1 MHTAMKIPYK
11 LKTINC
17 AILTSLLLTGCEVLN
32 PHSPKL
38 LLHTQS
44 TLPAVEPIAQLQNK
58 PTLTEANKPKNELY
72 PSADFGSNLP
82 TPAEQNTQNAT
93 PRGKGEF
100 SLNFDDA
107 DLGEVA
113 KVILSDI
120 LGQNYVLSP
129 KVVGK
134 VTLQTTHALS
144 KEELLPTLEM
154 VLSMN
159 NAALVRDGAIYHIE
173 PLNEALYS
181 ANFSSSRQG
190 KFGYQVRVIP
200 IRNVA
205 VDNVA
210 DLIKPLLHEKTLL
223 NIDKQRNLIV
233 VSGAAD
239 ELARIVDMVNT
250 FDIDIL
256 KGRSFGLFPLAHVDA
271 ETLIKELE
279 EVFYK
284 KAKGEEGEFFR
295 FIPIERLN
303 AILAISHQSRYLKDI
318 EQWIIRLD
326 RANSANGGGVNVY
339 KVQHVD
345 AVELANT
352 LNDIFGNG
360 SSSSTSSSRR
370 DKSPKLAN
378 DKKPGELSN
387 KSTDSKSSFDT
398 KKNTPQH
405 SSVSS
410 GNSDAKVANVG
421 DVRIVADEANNSLI
435 IVATAQEYEIIRPI
449 VNQLDVMPL
458 QVLVDATIVEVT
470 LTDSLKYGLQ
480 WYFNHNNGGE
490 NAINSNGLGT
500 LSTSTLA
507 SAAASAAKGG
517 FGYSFLS
524 KSDDIGAIL
533 NAQASNN
540 NVNVISSPSLM
551 VLNNQ
556 EASIQVG
563 EEISLTTGALGV
575 NGLTGNAGS
584 TINGS
589 NTTALTQNQQR
600 KTGVKLKI
608 KPRVNANGLVTM
620 DVTQSVEDVADS
632 IKNGEVNPRI
642 STREIDSTIV
652 VQSGESI
659 VLGGLIKDKNTK
671 GEGGIPLLHEI
682 PLIGPLFGNKNNED
696 NKIELVVLITPRVIK
711 SRQDAGLITDEFKRK
726 LSGIYENNLDDL
738 PQ

>member
-1 MHTAMKIPYK
+1 MKIPYK
-11 LKTINC
+11 FKTINC
-17 AILTSLLLTGCEVLN
+17 AILTSLLLSGCEVLN

-38 LLHTQS
+38 LLNTQS
-44 TLPAVEPIAQLQNK
+44 TLPSVEPIAQLQNK
-58 PTLTEANKPKNELY
+58 PIITEANKPKNELY

-82 TPAEQNTQNAT
+82 VSAEQNTQNAT

-200 IRNVA
+200 VRNVA

-223 NIDKQRNLIV
+223 SIDKQRNLLV

-318 EQWIIRLD
+318 EQWIMRLD

-360 SSSSTSSSRR
+360 SSSSLSSSRR

-378 DKKPGELSN
+378 DKKAGELTN
-387 KSTDSKSSFDT
+387 KSSDSKSSFDT
-398 KKNTPQH
+398 KKNTPPR
-405 SSVSS
+405 SVSS

-470 LTDSLKYGLQ
+470 LTDNLKYGIQ
-480 WYFNHNNGGE
+480 WYFNHSNGGQNIIE
-490 NAINSNGLGT
+490 SNDLGA
-500 LSTSTLA
+500 LA
-507 SAAASAAKGG
+507 AGAATGG

-524 KSDDIGAIL
+524 KSGDIKAVL
-533 NAQASNN
+533 NAEASNN

-563 EEISLTTGALGV
+563 KEISLMTGSLGSL
-575 NGLTGNAGS
+575 N
-584 TINGS
+584 
-589 NTTALTQNQQR
+589 
-600 KTGVKLKI
+600 
-608 KPRVNANGLVTM
+608 
-620 DVTQSVEDVADS
+620 
-632 IKNGEVNPRI
+632 
-642 STREIDSTIV
+642 
-652 VQSGESI
+652 
-659 VLGGLIKDKNTK
+659 
-671 GEGGIPLLHEI
+671 
-682 PLIGPLFGNKNNED
+682 
-696 NKIELVVLITPRVIK
+696 
-711 SRQDAGLITDEFKRK
+711 
-726 LSGIYENNLDDL
+726 
-738 PQ
+738 

>member
-1 MHTAMKIPYK
+1 MKIPYK

-17 AILTSLLLTGCEVLN
+17 AILTSLLLSGCEVLN
-32 PHSPKL
+32 PYSPKL
-38 LLHTQS
+38 LLNTQS
-44 TLPAVEPIAQLQNK
+44 TLPSVEPIAQLQNK
-58 PTLTEANKPKNELY
+58 PIITEANKPKNELY

-82 TPAEQNTQNAT
+82 VSAEQNTQKAV

-205 VDNVA
+205 VDNIA

-223 NIDKQRNLIV
+223 SIDKQRNLLV

-318 EQWIIRLD
+318 EQWIMRLD

-360 SSSSTSSSRR
+360 SGISQSSSRR

-378 DKKPGELSN
+378 DKKAGELTN
-387 KSTDSKSSFDT
+387 KSSDIKSSFET
-398 KKNTPQH
+398 KKNTPQR
-405 SSVSS
+405 SVSS
-410 GNSDAKVANVG
+410 GNSDTKVANVG

-470 LTDSLKYGLQ
+470 LTDNLKYGIQ
-480 WYFNHNNGGE
+480 WYFNHSNGGQNIIE
-490 NAINSNGLGT
+490 SNDLGA
-500 LSTSTLA
+500 LA
-507 SAAASAAKGG
+507 AGAATGG

-524 KSDDIGAIL
+524 KSGDIKAVL
-533 NAQASNN
+533 NAEASNN

-563 EEISLTTGALGV
+563 KEISLMTG
-575 NGLTGNAGS
+575 
-584 TINGS
+584 
-589 NTTALTQNQQR
+589 
-600 KTGVKLKI
+600 
-608 KPRVNANGLVTM
+608 
-620 DVTQSVEDVADS
+620 
-632 IKNGEVNPRI
+632 
-642 STREIDSTIV
+642 
-652 VQSGESI
+652 
-659 VLGGLIKDKNTK
+659 
-671 GEGGIPLLHEI
+671 
-682 PLIGPLFGNKNNED
+682 
-696 NKIELVVLITPRVIK
+696 
-711 SRQDAGLITDEFKRK
+711 
-726 LSGIYENNLDDL
+726 
-738 PQ
+738 

>member
-1 MHTAMKIPYK
+1 MNSTPKLTVLATAIFTCLM
-11 LKTINC
+11 LSSC
-17 AILTSLLLTGCEVLN
+17 ELLTTQRPKLPLN
-32 PHSPKL
+32 P
-38 LLHTQS
+38 S
-44 TLPAVEPIAQLQNK
+44 TAIEPIPPAQNK
-58 PTLTEANKPKNELY
+58 AASNDAPKPKSELY
-72 PSADFGSNLP
+72 PSSDYATALP
-82 TPAEQNTQNAT
+82 AATEQAAQNAT
-93 PRGKGEF
+93 GKKGKGEF

-113 KVILSDI
+113 KVVLSDI
-120 LGQNYVLSP
+120 LGQNYVISP

-159 NAALVRDGAIYHIE
+159 NAALVKDGDIYHIE

-181 ANFSSSRQG
+181 ANFSSGHNG

-200 IRNVA
+200 VKNVA
-205 VDNVA
+205 VDNIA

-223 NIDKQRNLIV
+223 SVDNRRNLLV

-250 FDIDIL
+250 FDIDVL
-256 KGRSFGLFPLAHVDA
+256 KGRSFALFPLAHVDA
-271 ETLIKELE
+271 ETLIKELD

-284 KAKGEEGEFFR
+284 KAKGDEGEFFR
-295 FIPIERLN
+295 FMPIERMN
-303 AILAISHQSRYLKDI
+303 AVLAITHQARYLKDI
-318 EQWIIRLD
+318 EQWVMRLD
-326 RANSANGGGVNVY
+326 RANSTTGGGVNVY

-352 LNDIFGNG
+352 MNDIFGNG
-360 SSSSTSSSRR
+360 SGSSKRE
-370 DKSPKLAN
+370 KSPKLASG
-378 DKKPGELSN
+378 KKAGELTN
-387 KSTDSKSSFDT
+387 KTDT
-398 KKNTPQH
+398 KKTTTQR
-405 SSVSS
+405 S
-410 GNSDAKVANVG
+410 GTGGTGDAKVSNVG
-421 DVRIVADEANNSLI
+421 DVRIIADEANNTLI
-435 IVATAQEYEIIRPI
+435 IVATAQEYEVIRPI
-449 VNQLDVMPL
+449 INQLDVMPL

-480 WYFNHNNGGE
+480 WYFNHGNGGT
-490 NAINSNGLGT
+490 NSANSNGLGV
-500 LSTSTLA
+500 LSTETVASTA
-507 SAAASAAKGG
+507 VTAAKGG

-524 KSDDIGAIL
+524 KSNDIGAIL

-563 EEISLTTGALGV
+563 EEISLSTGTFGV
-575 NGLTGNAGS
+575 AGITGGINTGS
-584 TINGS
+584 T
-589 NTTALTQNQQR
+589 TPLTQNQQR

-620 DVTQSVEDVADS
+620 EVTQSVEDVADS

-682 PLIGPLFGNKNNED
+682 PVLGPLFGNKNKEG
-696 NKIELVVLITPRVIK
+696 NKIELVVLITPRVVK

-726 LSGIYENNLDDL
+726 LSGIYEDETVVN
-738 PQ
+738 PR

>member
-17 AILTSLLLTGCEVLN
+17 AILTSLLLSGCEVLN

-38 LLHTQS
+38 LLNTQS
-44 TLPAVEPIAQLQNK
+44 TLPSVEPIAQLQNK
-58 PTLTEANKPKNELY
+58 PIITEANKPKNELY

-82 TPAEQNTQNAT
+82 VSAEQNTQKAV

-205 VDNVA
+205 VDNIA

-223 NIDKQRNLIV
+223 SIDKQRNLIV

-318 EQWIIRLD
+318 EQWIMRLD

-360 SSSSTSSSRR
+360 SSSSSQSSSRR

-378 DKKPGELSN
+378 DKKAGELTN
-387 KSTDSKSSFDT
+387 KSSDIKSSFET
-398 KKNTPQH
+398 KKNTPQR
-405 SSVSS
+405 SVSS
-410 GNSDAKVANVG
+410 GNSDTKVANVG

-470 LTDSLKYGLQ
+470 LTDNLKYGIQ
-480 WYFNHNNGGE
+480 WYFNHSNGGQNIIE
-490 NAINSNGLGT
+490 SNDLGA
-500 LSTSTLA
+500 LA
-507 SAAASAAKGG
+507 AGAATGG

-524 KSDDIGAIL
+524 KSGDIKAVL
-533 NAQASNN
+533 NAEASNN

-563 EEISLTTGALGV
+563 KEISLMTGSLGSLNNTNTTG
-575 NGLTGNAGS
+575 S
-584 TINGS
+584 TS
-589 NTTALTQNQQR
+589 NNVFSQQQQR

-620 DVTQSVEDVADS
+620 EVTQSVEDPGAIPANGTNPS
-632 IKNGEVNPRI
+632 IL
-642 STREIDSTIV
+642 TREINSSV
-652 VQSGESI
+652 AVQSGETI
-659 VLGGLIKDKNTK
+659 VLGGLIKDNNTDDNN
-671 GEGGIPLLHEI
+671 GLPLLHDI
-682 PLIGPLFGNKNNED
+682 PILGTLFGSKTRTKD
-696 NKIELVVLITPRVIK
+696 KTELVVLITPRVVK

-726 LSGIYENNLDDL
+726 LSGIYENSVDDL

>member
-1 MHTAMKIPYK
+1 MKIPYK
-11 LKTINC
+11 FKTINC
-17 AILTSLLLTGCEVLN
+17 AILTSLLLSGCEVLS

-38 LLHTQS
+38 LLNTQS
-44 TLPAVEPIAQLQNK
+44 TLPSVEPIAQLQNK
-58 PTLTEANKPKNELY
+58 PIITEANKPKNELY

-82 TPAEQNTQNAT
+82 VSAEQNTQNAT

-200 IRNVA
+200 VRNVA

-223 NIDKQRNLIV
+223 SIDKQRNLLV

-318 EQWIIRLD
+318 EQWIMRLD

-360 SSSSTSSSRR
+360 SSSSLSSSRR

-378 DKKPGELSN
+378 DKKAGELTN
-387 KSTDSKSSFDT
+387 KSSDSKSSFDT
-398 KKNTPQH
+398 KKNTPPRG
-405 SSVSS
+405 VSS

-470 LTDSLKYGLQ
+470 LTDNLKYGIQ
-480 WYFNHNNGGE
+480 WYFNHSNGGQNIIE
-490 NAINSNGLGT
+490 SNDLGA
-500 LSTSTLA
+500 LA
-507 SAAASAAKGG
+507 AGAATGG

-524 KSDDIGAIL
+524 KSGDIKAVL
-533 NAQASNN
+533 NAEASNN

-563 EEISLTTGALGV
+563 KEISLMTGSLGSLNNTNTTG
-575 NGLTGNAGS
+575 S
-584 TINGS
+584 TS
-589 NTTALTQNQQR
+589 NNVFSQQQQR

-620 DVTQSVEDVADS
+620 EVTQSVEDPGAIPANGTNPS
-632 IKNGEVNPRI
+632 IL
-642 STREIDSTIV
+642 TREINSSV
-652 VQSGESI
+652 AVQSGETI
-659 VLGGLIKDKNTK
+659 VLGGLIKDNNTDDNN
-671 GEGGIPLLHEI
+671 GLPLLHDI
-682 PLIGPLFGNKNNED
+682 PILGTLFGSKTRTKD
-696 NKIELVVLITPRVIK
+696 KTELVVLITPRVVK

>member
-17 AILTSLLLTGCEVLN
+17 AILTSLLLSGCEVLN

-38 LLHTQS
+38 LLNTQS
-44 TLPAVEPIAQLQNK
+44 TLPSVEPIAQLQNK
-58 PTLTEANKPKNELY
+58 PIITEANKPKNELY

-82 TPAEQNTQNAT
+82 VSAEQNTQNAT

-200 IRNVA
+200 VRNVA

-223 NIDKQRNLIV
+223 SIDKQRNLLV

-318 EQWIIRLD
+318 EQWIMRLD

-360 SSSSTSSSRR
+360 SGSSQSSSRR

-378 DKKPGELSN
+378 DKKAGELTN
-387 KSTDSKSSFDT
+387 KSSDIKSSFET
-398 KKNTPQH
+398 KKNTPQR
-405 SSVSS
+405 SVSS
-410 GNSDAKVANVG
+410 GNSDTKVANVG

-470 LTDSLKYGLQ
+470 LTDNLKYGIQ
-480 WYFNHNNGGE
+480 WYFNHSNGGQNIIE
-490 NAINSNGLGT
+490 SNDLGA
-500 LSTSTLA
+500 LA
-507 SAAASAAKGG
+507 AGAATGG

-524 KSDDIGAIL
+524 KSGDIKAVL
-533 NAQASNN
+533 NAEASNN

-563 EEISLTTGALGV
+563 KEISLMTGSLGSLNNTNTTG
-575 NGLTGNAGS
+575 S
-584 TINGS
+584 TS
-589 NTTALTQNQQR
+589 NNVFSQQQQR

-620 DVTQSVEDVADS
+620 EVTQSVEDPGAIPANGTNPS
-632 IKNGEVNPRI
+632 IL
-642 STREIDSTIV
+642 TREINSSV
-652 VQSGESI
+652 AVQSGETI
-659 VLGGLIKDKNTK
+659 VLGGLIKDNNTDDNN
-671 GEGGIPLLHEI
+671 GLPLLHDI
-682 PLIGPLFGNKNNED
+682 PILGTLFGSKTRTKD
-696 NKIELVVLITPRVIK
+696 KTELVVLITPRVVK

-726 LSGIYENNLDDL
+726 LSGIYENNVDDL

>member
-1 MHTAMKIPYK
+1 
-11 LKTINC
+11 
-17 AILTSLLLTGCEVLN
+17 
-32 PHSPKL
+32 
-38 LLHTQS
+38 
-44 TLPAVEPIAQLQNK
+44 
-58 PTLTEANKPKNELY
+58 
-72 PSADFGSNLP
+72 
-82 TPAEQNTQNAT
+82 
-93 PRGKGEF
+93 
-100 SLNFDDA
+100 
-107 DLGEVA
+107 
-113 KVILSDI
+113 
-120 LGQNYVLSP
+120 
-129 KVVGK
+129 
-134 VTLQTTHALS
+134 
-144 KEELLPTLEM
+144 
-154 VLSMN
+154 
-159 NAALVRDGAIYHIE
+159 VRDGAIYHIE

-200 IRNVA
+200 VRNVA

-223 NIDKQRNLIV
+223 SIDKQRNLLV

-250 FDIDIL
+250 FDIDVL

-318 EQWIIRLD
+318 EQWIMRLD

-360 SSSSTSSSRR
+360 SGSRQSSSRR

-387 KSTDSKSSFDT
+387 KSTESKSSFDT
-398 KKNTPQH
+398 KKNTPER
-405 SSVSS
+405 SVSS

-470 LTDSLKYGLQ
+470 LTDNLKYGIQ
-480 WYFNHNNGGE
+480 WYFNHSNGGQNIVE
-490 NAINSNGLGT
+490 SNDLGA
-500 LSTSTLA
+500 LA
-507 SAAASAAKGG
+507 AGAATGG

-524 KSDDIGAIL
+524 KSGDIKAVL
-533 NAQASNN
+533 NAEASNN

-563 EEISLTTGALGV
+563 KEISLMTGSLGSLNNTNTTG
-575 NGLTGNAGS
+575 S
-584 TINGS
+584 TS
-589 NTTALTQNQQR
+589 NNVFSQQQQR

-620 DVTQSVEDVADS
+620 EVTQSVEDPGAIPANGTNPS
-632 IKNGEVNPRI
+632 IL
-642 STREIDSTIV
+642 TREINSSV
-652 VQSGESI
+652 AVQSGETI
-659 VLGGLIKDKNTK
+659 VLGGLIKDNNTDDNN
-671 GEGGIPLLHEI
+671 GIPLLHDVPI
-682 PLIGPLFGNKNNED
+682 LGTLFGSKTRTKD
-696 NKIELVVLITPRVIK
+696 KTELVVLITPRVVK

>member
-17 AILTSLLLTGCEVLN
+17 AILASLLLSGCEVLN

-38 LLHTQS
+38 LLNTQS
-44 TLPAVEPIAQLQNK
+44 TLPSVEPIAQLQNK
-58 PTLTEANKPKNELY
+58 SVITEASKPKNELY

-82 TPAEQNTQNAT
+82 VSAEQNTQNT
-93 PRGKGEF
+93 VPRGKGEF

-200 IRNVA
+200 VRNVA
-205 VDNVA
+205 VDNVT

-223 NIDKQRNLIV
+223 SIDKQRNLIV

-318 EQWIIRLD
+318 EQWIMRLD

-360 SSSSTSSSRR
+360 SGSSQSSSRR

-378 DKKPGELSN
+378 DKKAGELSN

-398 KKNTPQH
+398 KKSTPQR
-405 SSVSS
+405 SVSS

-470 LTDSLKYGLQ
+470 LTDNLKYGIQ
-480 WYFNHNNGGE
+480 WYFNHSNGGQNIIE
-490 NAINSNGLGT
+490 SNDLGA
-500 LSTSTLA
+500 LA
-507 SAAASAAKGG
+507 AGAATGG

-524 KSDDIGAIL
+524 KSGDIKAVL
-533 NAQASNN
+533 NAEASNN

-563 EEISLTTGALGV
+563 KEISLMTGSLGSLNNTNTTG
-575 NGLTGNAGS
+575 S
-584 TINGS
+584 PS
-589 NTTALTQNQQR
+589 NNVFSQQQQR

-620 DVTQSVEDVADS
+620 EVTQSVEDPGAIPANGTNPS
-632 IKNGEVNPRI
+632 IL
-642 STREIDSTIV
+642 TREINSSV
-652 VQSGESI
+652 AVQSGETI
-659 VLGGLIKDKNTK
+659 VLGGLIKDNNTDDNN
-671 GEGGIPLLHEI
+671 GLPLLHDI
-682 PLIGPLFGNKNNED
+682 PILGTLFGSKTRTKD
-696 NKIELVVLITPRVIK
+696 KTELVVLITPRVVK

-726 LSGIYENNLDDL
+726 LSGIYENSVDDL

>member
-17 AILTSLLLTGCEVLN
+17 AILTSLLLSGCEVLN

-38 LLHTQS
+38 LLNTQS
-44 TLPAVEPIAQLQNK
+44 TLPSVEPIAQLQNK
-58 PTLTEANKPKNELY
+58 PIITEANKPKNELY

-82 TPAEQNTQNAT
+82 VSAEQNTQNAV

-200 IRNVA
+200 VRNVA

-223 NIDKQRNLIV
+223 SIDKQRNLLV

-279 EVFYK
+279 EVFYE

-318 EQWIIRLD
+318 EQWIMRLD

-360 SSSSTSSSRR
+360 SGSRQSSSRR

-387 KSTDSKSSFDT
+387 KSSDSKSSFDT
-398 KKNTPQH
+398 KKNTPER
-405 SSVSS
+405 SVSS

-470 LTDSLKYGLQ
+470 LTDNLKYGIQ
-480 WYFNHNNGGE
+480 WYFNHSNGGQNIVE
-490 NAINSNGLGT
+490 SNDLGA
-500 LSTSTLA
+500 LA
-507 SAAASAAKGG
+507 AGAATGG

-524 KSDDIGAIL
+524 KSGDIKAVL
-533 NAQASNN
+533 NAEASNN

-563 EEISLTTGALGV
+563 KEISLMTGSLGSLNNTNTTG
-575 NGLTGNAGS
+575 S
-584 TINGS
+584 TS
-589 NTTALTQNQQR
+589 NNVFSQQQQR

-620 DVTQSVEDVADS
+620 EVTQSVEDPGAIPANGTNPS
-632 IKNGEVNPRI
+632 IL
-642 STREIDSTIV
+642 TREINSSV
-652 VQSGESI
+652 AVQSGETI
-659 VLGGLIKDKNTK
+659 VLGGLIKDNNTDDNN
-671 GEGGIPLLHEI
+671 GIPLLHDVPI
-682 PLIGPLFGNKNNED
+682 LGTLFGSKTRTKD
-696 NKIELVVLITPRVIK
+696 KTELVVLITPRVVK

>member
-1 MHTAMKIPYK
+1 
-11 LKTINC
+11 
-17 AILTSLLLTGCEVLN
+17 
-32 PHSPKL
+32 
-38 LLHTQS
+38 
-44 TLPAVEPIAQLQNK
+44 
-58 PTLTEANKPKNELY
+58 
-72 PSADFGSNLP
+72 
-82 TPAEQNTQNAT
+82 
-93 PRGKGEF
+93 
-100 SLNFDDA
+100 
-107 DLGEVA
+107 
-113 KVILSDI
+113 
-120 LGQNYVLSP
+120 
-129 KVVGK
+129 
-134 VTLQTTHALS
+134 
-144 KEELLPTLEM
+144 EELLPTLEM

-200 IRNVA
+200 VRNVA

-223 NIDKQRNLIV
+223 SIDKQRNLLV

-284 KAKGEEGEFFR
+284 KAKGEEGEFYR

-318 EQWIIRLD
+318 EQWIMRLD

-378 DKKPGELSN
+378 DKKAGELTN
-387 KSTDSKSSFDT
+387 KSSDSKSSFDT
-398 KKNTPQH
+398 KKNTPPR
-405 SSVSS
+405 SVSS

-470 LTDSLKYGLQ
+470 LTDNLKYGIQ
-480 WYFNHNNGGE
+480 WYFNHSNGGQNIVE
-490 NAINSNGLGT
+490 SNDIGA
-500 LSTSTLA
+500 LA
-507 SAAASAAKGG
+507 AGAATGG

-524 KSDDIGAIL
+524 KSGDIKAVL
-533 NAQASNN
+533 NAEATNN

-563 EEISLTTGALGV
+563 KEISLQTGSLGSLNNVNNTTGA
-575 NGLTGNAGS
+575 
-584 TINGS
+584 S
-589 NTTALTQNQQR
+589 NNVFSQQQQR

-620 DVTQSVEDVADS
+620 EVTQSVEDPGAIPANGTNPS
-632 IKNGEVNPRI
+632 IL
-642 STREIDSTIV
+642 TREINSSV
-652 VQSGESI
+652 AVQSGETI
-659 VLGGLIKDKNTK
+659 VLGGLIKDNNTDDNN
-671 GEGGIPLLHEI
+671 GIPLLHDI
-682 PLIGPLFGNKNNED
+682 PILGTLFGSKTKTKD
-696 NKIELVVLITPRVIK
+696 KTELVVLITPRVVK

-726 LSGIYENNLDDL
+726 LSGIYENNIDEL

>member
-17 AILTSLLLTGCEVLN
+17 AILTSLLLSGCEVLS
-32 PHSPKL
+32 PQSPKL
-38 LLHTQS
+38 LLNTRS
-44 TLPAVEPIAQLQNK
+44 TLPPIEPIAQLQNK
-58 PTLTEANKPKNELY
+58 PIITEANKPKNELY

-82 TPAEQNTQNAT
+82 VSAEQNTQNAA

-200 IRNVA
+200 VRNVA

-223 NIDKQRNLIV
+223 SIDKQRNLLV

-318 EQWIIRLD
+318 EQWIMRLD

-360 SSSSTSSSRR
+360 SGSRQSSSRR

-387 KSTDSKSSFDT
+387 KSSDSKSSFDT
-398 KKNTPQH
+398 KKNTPER
-405 SSVSS
+405 SVSS

-470 LTDSLKYGLQ
+470 LTDNLKYGIQ
-480 WYFNHNNGGE
+480 WYFNHSNGGRNIVE
-490 NAINSNGLGT
+490 SNDLGA
-500 LSTSTLA
+500 LA
-507 SAAASAAKGG
+507 AGAATGG

-524 KSDDIGAIL
+524 KSGDIKAVL
-533 NAQASNN
+533 NAEASNN

-563 EEISLTTGALGV
+563 KEISLMTGSLGSLNNTNTTG
-575 NGLTGNAGS
+575 S
-584 TINGS
+584 TS
-589 NTTALTQNQQR
+589 NNVFSQQQQR

-620 DVTQSVEDVADS
+620 EVTQSVEDPGAIPANGTNPS
-632 IKNGEVNPRI
+632 IL
-642 STREIDSTIV
+642 TREINSSV
-652 VQSGESI
+652 AVQSGETI
-659 VLGGLIKDKNTK
+659 VLGGLIKDNNTDDNN
-671 GEGGIPLLHEI
+671 GIPLLHDVPI
-682 PLIGPLFGNKNNED
+682 LGTLFGSKTRTKD
-696 NKIELVVLITPRVIK
+696 KTELVVLITPRVVK

>member
-1 MHTAMKIPYK
+1 MNSIPKLTA
-11 LKTINC
+11 
-17 AILTSLLLTGCEVLN
+17 LTSTILSLTLSGCELLMTQR
-32 PHSPKL
+32 PKL
-38 LLHTQS
+38 
-44 TLPAVEPIAQLQNK
+44 PITSNVVTSSESIPQLQNK
-58 PTLTEANKPKNELY
+58 SVSTDTIKPKNELY
-72 PSADFGSNLP
+72 PSSDYASELPASN
-82 TPAEQNTQNAT
+82 EQVAQNMKSK
-93 PRGKGEF
+93 GKGEF

-113 KVILSDI
+113 KVVLSDI
-120 LGQNYVLSP
+120 LGKNYVLSP

-134 VTLQTTHALS
+134 VTLQTTRALS

-159 NAALVRDGAIYHIE
+159 NAALVKDGDIYHIE

-181 ANFSSSRQG
+181 ANFSSGHNG
-190 KFGYQVRVIP
+190 KSGYQVRVIP
-200 IRNVA
+200 VKNVA
-205 VDNVA
+205 VDNIA

-223 NIDKQRNLIV
+223 SVDNRRNLLV

-239 ELARIVDMVNT
+239 ELARIMDMVNT
-250 FDIDIL
+250 FDIDVL
-256 KGRSFGLFPLAHVDA
+256 KGRSFALFPLAHVDP
-271 ETLIKELE
+271 ETLIKELD

-284 KAKGEEGEFFR
+284 KAKGDESEFFR
-295 FIPIERLN
+295 FMPIERLN
-303 AILAISHQSRYLKDI
+303 AVLAITHQSRYLKDI
-318 EQWIIRLD
+318 EQWVMRLD
-326 RANSANGGGVNVY
+326 RANSTTGGGVNVY

-352 LNDIFGNG
+352 MNDIFGSA
-360 SSSSTSSSRR
+360 SSQKREKAPKLAGDRKSGTLTNKTDKSSDTKKLTAQRSTSSN
-370 DKSPKLAN
+370 AT
-378 DKKPGELSN
+378 G
-387 KSTDSKSSFDT
+387 
-398 KKNTPQH
+398 
-405 SSVSS
+405 
-410 GNSDAKVANVG
+410 DAKISNVG
-421 DVRIVADEANNSLI
+421 DVRIIADEANNTLI

-449 VNQLDVMPL
+449 INQLDVMPL

-480 WYFNHNNGGE
+480 WYFNHNNGGT
-490 NAINSNGLGT
+490 NSINSNGLGV
-500 LSTSTLA
+500 LSTDGVA
-507 SAAASAAKGG
+507 SAAVAAAKGG

-524 KSDDIGAIL
+524 KSNDIGAIL

-563 EEISLTTGALGV
+563 EEISLSTGTFGVAGITGGV
-575 NGLTGNAGS
+575 NSS
-584 TINGS
+584 T
-589 NTTALTQNQQR
+589 TPLTQNQQR

-620 DVTQSVEDVADS
+620 EVTQSVEDVADS

-682 PLIGPLFGNKNNED
+682 PVFGTLFGNKNKED
-696 NKIELVVLITPRVIK
+696 NKIELVVLITPRVVK
-711 SRQDAGLITDEFKRK
+711 SRQDAGLITNEFKRK
-726 LSGIYENNLDDL
+726 LSGIYEDNTINN
-738 PQ
+738 

>member
-17 AILTSLLLTGCEVLN
+17 AILTSLLLSGCEVLS
-32 PHSPKL
+32 PQSPKL
-38 LLHTQS
+38 LLNTRS
-44 TLPAVEPIAQLQNK
+44 TLPSVEPIAQLQNK
-58 PTLTEANKPKNELY
+58 PIITEANKPKNELY

-82 TPAEQNTQNAT
+82 VSAEQNTQNAV

-200 IRNVA
+200 VRNVA

-223 NIDKQRNLIV
+223 SIDKQRNLLV

-318 EQWIIRLD
+318 EQWIMRLD

-360 SSSSTSSSRR
+360 SGSRQSSSRR

-387 KSTDSKSSFDT
+387 KSTESKSSFDT
-398 KKNTPQH
+398 KKNTPER
-405 SSVSS
+405 SVSS

-470 LTDSLKYGLQ
+470 LTDNLKYGIQ
-480 WYFNHNNGGE
+480 WYFNHSNGGQNIVE
-490 NAINSNGLGT
+490 SNDLGA
-500 LSTSTLA
+500 LA
-507 SAAASAAKGG
+507 AGAATGG

-524 KSDDIGAIL
+524 KSGDIKAVL
-533 NAQASNN
+533 NAEASNN

-563 EEISLTTGALGV
+563 KEISLMTGSLGSLNNTNTTG
-575 NGLTGNAGS
+575 S
-584 TINGS
+584 TS
-589 NTTALTQNQQR
+589 NNVFSQQQQR

-620 DVTQSVEDVADS
+620 EVTQSVEDPGAIPANGTNPS
-632 IKNGEVNPRI
+632 IL
-642 STREIDSTIV
+642 TREINSSV
-652 VQSGESI
+652 AVQSGETI
-659 VLGGLIKDKNTK
+659 VLGGLIKDNNTDDNN
-671 GEGGIPLLHEI
+671 GIPLLHDVPI
-682 PLIGPLFGNKNNED
+682 LGTLFGSKTRTKD
-696 NKIELVVLITPRVIK
+696 KTELVVLITPRVVK

>member
-17 AILTSLLLTGCEVLN
+17 AILASLLLSGCEVLN

-38 LLHTQS
+38 LLNTQS
-44 TLPAVEPIAQLQNK
+44 TLPSVEPIAQLQNK
-58 PTLTEANKPKNELY
+58 SVITEASKPKNELY

-82 TPAEQNTQNAT
+82 VSAEQNTQNT
-93 PRGKGEF
+93 VPRGKGEF

-200 IRNVA
+200 VRNVA

-223 NIDKQRNLIV
+223 SIDKQRNLIV

-318 EQWIIRLD
+318 EQWIMRLD

-360 SSSSTSSSRR
+360 SGSSQSSSRR

-378 DKKPGELSN
+378 DKKAGELSN

-398 KKNTPQH
+398 KKSTPQR
-405 SSVSS
+405 SVSS

-470 LTDSLKYGLQ
+470 LTDNLKYGIQ
-480 WYFNHNNGGE
+480 WYFNHSNGGQNIIE
-490 NAINSNGLGT
+490 SNDLGA
-500 LSTSTLA
+500 LA
-507 SAAASAAKGG
+507 AGAATGG

-524 KSDDIGAIL
+524 KSGDIKAVL
-533 NAQASNN
+533 NAEASNN

-563 EEISLTTGALGV
+563 KEISLMTGSLGSLNNTNTTG
-575 NGLTGNAGS
+575 S
-584 TINGS
+584 TS
-589 NTTALTQNQQR
+589 NNVFSQQQQR

-620 DVTQSVEDVADS
+620 EVTQSVEDPGAIPANGTNPS
-632 IKNGEVNPRI
+632 IL
-642 STREIDSTIV
+642 TREINSSV
-652 VQSGESI
+652 AVQSGETI
-659 VLGGLIKDKNTK
+659 VLGGLIKDNNTDDNN
-671 GEGGIPLLHEI
+671 GLPLLHDI
-682 PLIGPLFGNKNNED
+682 PILGTLFGSKTRTKD
-696 NKIELVVLITPRVIK
+696 KTELVVLITPRVVK

-726 LSGIYENNLDDL
+726 LSGIYENSVDDL

>member
-1 MHTAMKIPYK
+1 MHIAMKIPYK
-11 LKTINC
+11 FKTINC
-17 AILTSLLLTGCEVLN
+17 AILTSLLLSGCEVLN

-38 LLHTQS
+38 LLNTQS
-44 TLPAVEPIAQLQNK
+44 TLPSVEPIAQLQNK
-58 PTLTEANKPKNELY
+58 PIITEANKPKNELY

-82 TPAEQNTQNAT
+82 VSAEQNTQNAT

-200 IRNVA
+200 VRNVA

-223 NIDKQRNLIV
+223 SIDKQRNLLV

-318 EQWIIRLD
+318 EQWIMRLD

-360 SSSSTSSSRR
+360 SSSSLSSSRR

-378 DKKPGELSN
+378 DKKAGELTN
-387 KSTDSKSSFDT
+387 KSSDSKSSFDT
-398 KKNTPQH
+398 KKNTPPR
-405 SSVSS
+405 SVSS

-470 LTDSLKYGLQ
+470 LTDNLKYGIQ
-480 WYFNHNNGGE
+480 WYFNHSNGGQNIIE
-490 NAINSNGLGT
+490 SNDLGA
-500 LSTSTLA
+500 LA
-507 SAAASAAKGG
+507 AGAATGG

-524 KSDDIGAIL
+524 KSGDIKAVL
-533 NAQASNN
+533 NAEASNN

-563 EEISLTTGALGV
+563 KEISLMTGSLGSLNNTNTTG
-575 NGLTGNAGS
+575 S
-584 TINGS
+584 TS
-589 NTTALTQNQQR
+589 NNVFSQQQQR

-620 DVTQSVEDVADS
+620 EVTQSVEDPGAIPANGTNPS
-632 IKNGEVNPRI
+632 IL
-642 STREIDSTIV
+642 TREINSSV
-652 VQSGESI
+652 AVQSGETI
-659 VLGGLIKDKNTK
+659 VLGGLIKDNNTDDNN
-671 GEGGIPLLHEI
+671 GLPLLHDI
-682 PLIGPLFGNKNNED
+682 PILGTLFGSKTRTKD
-696 NKIELVVLITPRVIK
+696 KTELVVLITPRVVK

-726 LSGIYENNLDDL
+726 LSGIYENSVDDL

>member
-1 MHTAMKIPYK
+1 MMKIPHK
-11 LKTINC
+11 RSAMHL
-17 AILTSLLLTGCEVLN
+17 AILTSLLLSGCALLH
-32 PHSPKL
+32 PQPAKL
-38 LLHTQS
+38 LPITHS
-44 TLPAVEPIAQLQNK
+44 ATLPIEPIAQLQNP
-58 PTLTEANKPKNELY
+58 PTALEANKPKNELY
-72 PSADFGSNLP
+72 PSSDVSAALP
-82 TPAEQNTQNAT
+82 TSAAQNAQNA

-113 KVILSDI
+113 KVILNDI

-144 KEELLPTLEM
+144 REELLPTLEM

-159 NAALVRDGAIYHIE
+159 NAALVKDGPIYHIE
-173 PLNEALYS
+173 PLNDALYS

-200 IRNVA
+200 VRNVA

-210 DLIKPLLHEKTLL
+210 ELIKPLLPEKTLL
-223 NIDKQRNLIV
+223 SLDKQRNLMV

-239 ELARIVDMVNT
+239 ELARVVDMVNT

-256 KGRSFGLFPLAHVDA
+256 KGRSFGLFSLAHVDA
-271 ETLIKELE
+271 ETLIKELD

-303 AILAISHQSRYLKDI
+303 AILAISHQSHYLRDI
-318 EQWIIRLD
+318 EQWIMRLD
-326 RANSANGGGVNVY
+326 RANAANGGGVNVY

-345 AVELANT
+345 AVDLAAT
-352 LNDIFGNG
+352 LNDIFGNA
-360 SSSSTSSSRR
+360 SSTASSRH
-370 DKSPKLAN
+370 DKSTKLAG
-378 DKKPGELSN
+378 DKKAGELTNKVSDN
-387 KSTDSKSSFDT
+387 KSAFDT
-398 KKNTPQH
+398 KKTRPQRN
-405 SSVSS
+405 VSS
-410 GNSDAKVANVG
+410 GNSEAKIANIG

-435 IVATAQEYEIIRPI
+435 IVATAQEYDIIRPI
-449 VNQLDVMPL
+449 LNQLDVMPL

-470 LTDSLKYGLQ
+470 LTDNLKYGIQ
-480 WYFNHNNGGE
+480 WYFNHSNGGQ
-490 NAINSNGLGT
+490 NILQSNDLGA
-500 LSTSTLA
+500 LA
-507 SAAASAAKGG
+507 AGAATGG

-524 KSDDIGAIL
+524 KSGDIKAVL
-533 NAQASNN
+533 NAQASDN

-563 EEISLTTGALGV
+563 KEISLMTGSLGSLNSV
-575 NGLTGNAGS
+575 NNT
-584 TINGS
+584 NGAS
-589 NTTALTQNQQR
+589 NNVFSQQQQR

-620 DVTQSVEDVADS
+620 EVTQSVEDPGAIPANGTNPS
-632 IKNGEVNPRI
+632 IL
-642 STREIDSTIV
+642 TREINSSV
-652 VQSGESI
+652 AVQSGETI
-659 VLGGLIKDKNTK
+659 VLGGLIKDNNTDDNN
-671 GEGGIPLLHEI
+671 GVPLLHDI
-682 PLIGPLFGNKNNED
+682 PVLGTLFGSKTKSQD
-696 NKIELVVLITPRVIK
+696 KTELVVLITPRVVK

-726 LSGIYENNLDDL
+726 LSNIYEKDVNDMPL
-738 PQ
+738 

>member
-11 LKTINC
+11 FKTINC
-17 AILTSLLLTGCEVLN
+17 AILTSLLLSGCEVLN

-38 LLHTQS
+38 LLNTQS
-44 TLPAVEPIAQLQNK
+44 TLPSVEPIAQLQNK
-58 PTLTEANKPKNELY
+58 PIITEANKPKNELY

-82 TPAEQNTQNAT
+82 VSAEQNTQNAT

-200 IRNVA
+200 VRNVA

-223 NIDKQRNLIV
+223 SIDKQRNLLV

-256 KGRSFGLFPLAHVDA
+256 KGRSFGLFTLAHVDA

-318 EQWIIRLD
+318 EQWIMRLD

-360 SSSSTSSSRR
+360 SSSSLSSSRR

-378 DKKPGELSN
+378 DKKAGELTN
-387 KSTDSKSSFDT
+387 KSSDSKSSFDT
-398 KKNTPQH
+398 KKNTPPR
-405 SSVSS
+405 SVSS

-470 LTDSLKYGLQ
+470 LTDNLKYGIQ
-480 WYFNHNNGGE
+480 WYFNHSNGGQNIIE
-490 NAINSNGLGT
+490 SNDLGA
-500 LSTSTLA
+500 LA
-507 SAAASAAKGG
+507 AGAATGG

-524 KSDDIGAIL
+524 KSGDIKAVL
-533 NAQASNN
+533 NAEASNN

-563 EEISLTTGALGV
+563 KEISLMTGSLGSLNNTNTTG
-575 NGLTGNAGS
+575 S
-584 TINGS
+584 TS
-589 NTTALTQNQQR
+589 NNVFSQQQQR

-620 DVTQSVEDVADS
+620 EVTQSVEDPGAIPANGTNPS
-632 IKNGEVNPRI
+632 IL
-642 STREIDSTIV
+642 TREINSSV
-652 VQSGESI
+652 AVQSGETI
-659 VLGGLIKDKNTK
+659 VLGGLIKDNNTDDNN
-671 GEGGIPLLHEI
+671 GLPLLHDI
-682 PLIGPLFGNKNNED
+682 PILGTLFGSKTRTKD
-696 NKIELVVLITPRVIK
+696 KTELVVLITPRVVK

>member
-17 AILTSLLLTGCEVLN
+17 AILTSLLLSGCEVLN

-38 LLHTQS
+38 LLNTQS
-44 TLPAVEPIAQLQNK
+44 TLPSVEPIAQLQNK
-58 PTLTEANKPKNELY
+58 PIITEANKPKNELY

-82 TPAEQNTQNAT
+82 VSAEQNTQNAV

-200 IRNVA
+200 VRNVA

-223 NIDKQRNLIV
+223 SIDKQRNLLV

-250 FDIDIL
+250 FDIDVL

-318 EQWIIRLD
+318 EQWIMRLD

-360 SSSSTSSSRR
+360 SGSRQSSSRR

-387 KSTDSKSSFDT
+387 KSTESKSSFDT
-398 KKNTPQH
+398 KKNTPER
-405 SSVSS
+405 SVSS

-470 LTDSLKYGLQ
+470 LTDNLKYGIQ
-480 WYFNHNNGGE
+480 WYFNHSNGGQNIVE
-490 NAINSNGLGT
+490 SNDLGA
-500 LSTSTLA
+500 LA
-507 SAAASAAKGG
+507 AGAATGG

-524 KSDDIGAIL
+524 KSGDIKAVL
-533 NAQASNN
+533 NAEASNN

-563 EEISLTTGALGV
+563 KEISLMTGSLGSLNNTNTTG
-575 NGLTGNAGS
+575 S
-584 TINGS
+584 TS
-589 NTTALTQNQQR
+589 NNVFSQQQQR

-620 DVTQSVEDVADS
+620 EVTQSVEDPGAIPANGTNPS
-632 IKNGEVNPRI
+632 IL
-642 STREIDSTIV
+642 TREINSSV
-652 VQSGESI
+652 AVQSGETI
-659 VLGGLIKDKNTK
+659 VLGGLIKDNNTDDNN
-671 GEGGIPLLHEI
+671 GLPLLHDI
-682 PLIGPLFGNKNNED
+682 PILGTLFGSKTRTKD
-696 NKIELVVLITPRVIK
+696 KTELVVLITPRVVK

>member
-17 AILTSLLLTGCEVLN
+17 AILTSLLLSGCEVLN

-38 LLHTQS
+38 LLNTQS
-44 TLPAVEPIAQLQNK
+44 TLPSVEPIAQLQNK
-58 PTLTEANKPKNELY
+58 PIITEANKPKNELY

-82 TPAEQNTQNAT
+82 VSAEQNTQNAT

-200 IRNVA
+200 VRNVA

-223 NIDKQRNLIV
+223 SIDKQRNLLV

-318 EQWIIRLD
+318 EQWIMRLD

-378 DKKPGELSN
+378 DKKAGELTN
-387 KSTDSKSSFDT
+387 KSSDSKSSFDT
-398 KKNTPQH
+398 KKNTPPR
-405 SSVSS
+405 SVSS

-470 LTDSLKYGLQ
+470 LTDNLKYGIQ
-480 WYFNHNNGGE
+480 WYFNHSNGGQNIIE
-490 NAINSNGLGT
+490 SNDLGA
-500 LSTSTLA
+500 LA
-507 SAAASAAKGG
+507 AGAATGG

-524 KSDDIGAIL
+524 KSGDIKAVL
-533 NAQASNN
+533 NAEASNN

-563 EEISLTTGALGV
+563 KEISLMTGSLGSLNNTNTTG
-575 NGLTGNAGS
+575 S
-584 TINGS
+584 TS
-589 NTTALTQNQQR
+589 NNVFSQQQQR

-620 DVTQSVEDVADS
+620 EVTQSVEDPGAIPANGTNPS
-632 IKNGEVNPRI
+632 IL
-642 STREIDSTIV
+642 TREINSSV
-652 VQSGESI
+652 AVQSGETI
-659 VLGGLIKDKNTK
+659 VLGGLIKDNNTDDNN
-671 GEGGIPLLHEI
+671 GLPLLHDI
-682 PLIGPLFGNKNNED
+682 PILGTLFGSKTRTKD
-696 NKIELVVLITPRVIK
+696 KTELVVLITPRVVK

>member
-17 AILTSLLLTGCEVLN
+17 AILASLLLSGCEVLN

-38 LLHTQS
+38 LLNTQS
-44 TLPAVEPIAQLQNK
+44 TLPSVEPIAQLQNK
-58 PTLTEANKPKNELY
+58 SVITEASKPKNELY

-82 TPAEQNTQNAT
+82 VSAEQNTQNT
-93 PRGKGEF
+93 VPRGKGEF

-200 IRNVA
+200 VRNVA

-223 NIDKQRNLIV
+223 SIDKQRNLIV

-318 EQWIIRLD
+318 EQWIMRLD

-360 SSSSTSSSRR
+360 SGSSQSSSRR

-378 DKKPGELSN
+378 DKKAGELSN

-398 KKNTPQH
+398 KKSTPQR
-405 SSVSS
+405 SVSS

-470 LTDSLKYGLQ
+470 LTDNLKYGIQ
-480 WYFNHNNGGE
+480 WYFNHSNGGQNIIE
-490 NAINSNGLGT
+490 SNDLGA
-500 LSTSTLA
+500 LA
-507 SAAASAAKGG
+507 AGAATGG

-524 KSDDIGAIL
+524 KSGDIKAVL
-533 NAQASNN
+533 NAEASNN

-563 EEISLTTGALGV
+563 KEISLMTGSLGSLNNTNTTG
-575 NGLTGNAGS
+575 S
-584 TINGS
+584 PS
-589 NTTALTQNQQR
+589 NNVFSQQQQR

-620 DVTQSVEDVADS
+620 EVTQSVEDPGAIPANGTNPS
-632 IKNGEVNPRI
+632 IL
-642 STREIDSTIV
+642 TREINSSV
-652 VQSGESI
+652 AVQSGETI
-659 VLGGLIKDKNTK
+659 VLGGLIKDNNTDDNN
-671 GEGGIPLLHEI
+671 GLPLLHDI
-682 PLIGPLFGNKNNED
+682 PILGTLFGSKTRTKD
-696 NKIELVVLITPRVIK
+696 KTELVVLITPRVVK

-726 LSGIYENNLDDL
+726 LSGIYENSVDDL

>member
-1 MHTAMKIPYK
+1 MFDFYLNWKRMHTAMKTPYK
-11 LKTINC
+11 LNTINC
-17 AILTSLLLTGCEVLN
+17 AILTSLLLSGCELLS
-32 PHSPKL
+32 PQSPKL
-38 LLHTQS
+38 LLNTRS
-44 TLPAVEPIAQLQNK
+44 TLPPIEPIAQLQNK
-58 PTLTEANKPKNELY
+58 PIITEANKPKNELY
-72 PSADFGSNLP
+72 PSADLGTNLP
-82 TPAEQNTQNAT
+82 TSTEQNTQNAV

-200 IRNVA
+200 VRNVA

-223 NIDKQRNLIV
+223 SIDKQRNLLV

-318 EQWIIRLD
+318 EQWIMRLD

-360 SSSSTSSSRR
+360 SGSSLSSSRR

-378 DKKPGELSN
+378 DKKSGELTN
-387 KSTDSKSSFDT
+387 KSSDSKSSFDT
-398 KKNTPQH
+398 KKSTQQR
-405 SSVSS
+405 SVSS

-449 VNQLDVMPL
+449 GNQLDVMPL

-470 LTDSLKYGLQ
+470 LTDNLKYGIQ
-480 WYFNHNNGGE
+480 WYFNHSNGGQNIIE
-490 NAINSNGLGT
+490 SNELGA
-500 LSTSTLA
+500 LA
-507 SAAASAAKGG
+507 AGAATGG

-524 KSDDIGAIL
+524 KSGDIKAVL
-533 NAQASNN
+533 NAEATNN

-563 EEISLTTGALGV
+563 KEISLMTGSLGSLNNTNTTGG
-575 NGLTGNAGS
+575 T
-584 TINGS
+584 S
-589 NTTALTQNQQR
+589 NNVFSQQQQR

-620 DVTQSVEDVADS
+620 EVTQSVEDPGAIPANGTNPS
-632 IKNGEVNPRI
+632 IL
-642 STREIDSTIV
+642 TREINSSV
-652 VQSGESI
+652 AVQSGETI
-659 VLGGLIKDKNTK
+659 VLGGLIKDNNTDDNN
-671 GEGGIPLLHEI
+671 GIPLLHDVPI
-682 PLIGPLFGNKNNED
+682 LGTLFGSKTRTKD
-696 NKIELVVLITPRVIK
+696 KTELVVLITPRVVK

-726 LSGIYENNLDDL
+726 LSGIYENNIDEL

>member
-1 MHTAMKIPYK
+1 MHTAMKISYK

-17 AILTSLLLTGCEVLN
+17 AILTSLLLSGCEVLN

-38 LLHTQS
+38 LLNTQS
-44 TLPAVEPIAQLQNK
+44 TLPSVEPIAQLQNK
-58 PTLTEANKPKNELY
+58 PIITEANKPKNELY

-82 TPAEQNTQNAT
+82 ISAEQNTQNAV

-205 VDNVA
+205 VDNIA

-223 NIDKQRNLIV
+223 SIDKQRNLIV

-318 EQWIIRLD
+318 EQWIMRLD

-360 SSSSTSSSRR
+360 SSSSQSSSRR

-378 DKKPGELSN
+378 DKKAGELTN
-387 KSTDSKSSFDT
+387 KSSDIKSSFET
-398 KKNTPQH
+398 KKNTPQR
-405 SSVSS
+405 SVSS
-410 GNSDAKVANVG
+410 GNSDTKVANVG

-470 LTDSLKYGLQ
+470 LTDNLKYGIQ
-480 WYFNHNNGGE
+480 WYFNHSNGGQNIIE
-490 NAINSNGLGT
+490 SNDLGA
-500 LSTSTLA
+500 LA
-507 SAAASAAKGG
+507 AGAATGG

-524 KSDDIGAIL
+524 KSGDIKAVL
-533 NAQASNN
+533 NAEASNN

-563 EEISLTTGALGV
+563 KEISLMTGSLGSLNNTNTTG
-575 NGLTGNAGS
+575 S
-584 TINGS
+584 TS
-589 NTTALTQNQQR
+589 NNVFSQQQQR

-620 DVTQSVEDVADS
+620 EVTQSVEDPGAIPANGTNPS
-632 IKNGEVNPRI
+632 IL
-642 STREIDSTIV
+642 TREINSSV
-652 VQSGESI
+652 AVQSGETI
-659 VLGGLIKDKNTK
+659 VLGGLIKDNNTDDNN
-671 GEGGIPLLHEI
+671 GLPLLHDI
-682 PLIGPLFGNKNNED
+682 PILGTLFGSKTRTKD
-696 NKIELVVLITPRVIK
+696 KTELVVLITPRVVK

-726 LSGIYENNLDDL
+726 LSGIYENSVDDL

>member
-17 AILTSLLLTGCEVLN
+17 AILTSLLLSGCEVLN

-38 LLHTQS
+38 LLNTQS
-44 TLPAVEPIAQLQNK
+44 TLPSVEPIAQLQNK
-58 PTLTEANKPKNELY
+58 PIITEANKPKNELY

-82 TPAEQNTQNAT
+82 VSAEQNTQNAV

-200 IRNVA
+200 VRNVA

-223 NIDKQRNLIV
+223 SIDKQRNLLV

-318 EQWIIRLD
+318 EQWIMRLD

-360 SSSSTSSSRR
+360 SGSRQSSSRR

-387 KSTDSKSSFDT
+387 KSSDSKSSFDT
-398 KKNTPQH
+398 KKNTPER
-405 SSVSS
+405 SVSS

-470 LTDSLKYGLQ
+470 LTDNLKYGIQ
-480 WYFNHNNGGE
+480 WYFNHSNGGQNIVE
-490 NAINSNGLGT
+490 SNDLGA
-500 LSTSTLA
+500 LA
-507 SAAASAAKGG
+507 AGAATGG

-524 KSDDIGAIL
+524 KSGDIKAVL
-533 NAQASNN
+533 NAEASNN

-563 EEISLTTGALGV
+563 KEISLMTGSLGSLNNTNTTG
-575 NGLTGNAGS
+575 S
-584 TINGS
+584 TS
-589 NTTALTQNQQR
+589 NNVFSQQQQR

-620 DVTQSVEDVADS
+620 EVTQSVEDPGAIPANGTNPS
-632 IKNGEVNPRI
+632 IL
-642 STREIDSTIV
+642 TREINSSV
-652 VQSGESI
+652 AVQSGETI
-659 VLGGLIKDKNTK
+659 VLGGLIKDNNTDDNN
-671 GEGGIPLLHEI
+671 GIPLLHDVPI
-682 PLIGPLFGNKNNED
+682 LGTLFGSKTRTKD
-696 NKIELVVLITPRVIK
+696 KTELVVLITPRVVK

>member
-17 AILTSLLLTGCEVLN
+17 AILTSLLLSGCEVLS
-32 PHSPKL
+32 PQSPKL
-38 LLHTQS
+38 LLNTRS
-44 TLPAVEPIAQLQNK
+44 TLPPIEPIAQLQNK
-58 PTLTEANKPKNELY
+58 PIITEANKPKNELY

-82 TPAEQNTQNAT
+82 VSAEQNTQNAA

-200 IRNVA
+200 VRNVA

-223 NIDKQRNLIV
+223 SIDKQRNLLV

-318 EQWIIRLD
+318 EQWIMRLD

-360 SSSSTSSSRR
+360 SGSRQSSSRR

-387 KSTDSKSSFDT
+387 KSSDSKSSFDT
-398 KKNTPQH
+398 KKNTPER
-405 SSVSS
+405 SVSS

-470 LTDSLKYGLQ
+470 LTDNLKYGIQ
-480 WYFNHNNGGE
+480 WYFNHSNGGQNIVE
-490 NAINSNGLGT
+490 SNDLGA
-500 LSTSTLA
+500 LA
-507 SAAASAAKGG
+507 AGAATGG

-524 KSDDIGAIL
+524 KSGDIKAVL
-533 NAQASNN
+533 NAEASNN

-563 EEISLTTGALGV
+563 KEISLMTGSLGSLNNTNTTG
-575 NGLTGNAGS
+575 S
-584 TINGS
+584 TS
-589 NTTALTQNQQR
+589 NNVFSQQQQR

-620 DVTQSVEDVADS
+620 EVTQSVEDPGAIPANGTNPS
-632 IKNGEVNPRI
+632 IL
-642 STREIDSTIV
+642 TREINSSV
-652 VQSGESI
+652 AVQSGETI
-659 VLGGLIKDKNTK
+659 VLGGLIKDNNTDDNN
-671 GEGGIPLLHEI
+671 GIPLLHDVPI
-682 PLIGPLFGNKNNED
+682 LGTLFGSKTRTKD
-696 NKIELVVLITPRVIK
+696 KTELVVLITPRVVK

>member
-1 MHTAMKIPYK
+1 MTQR
-11 LKTINC
+11 
-17 AILTSLLLTGCEVLN
+17 
-32 PHSPKL
+32 PKL
-38 LLHTQS
+38 
-44 TLPAVEPIAQLQNK
+44 PITSNVVTSSESIPQLQNK
-58 PTLTEANKPKNELY
+58 SVSTDTIKPKNELY
-72 PSADFGSNLP
+72 PSSDYASELPASN
-82 TPAEQNTQNAT
+82 EQAAQNMKSK
-93 PRGKGEF
+93 GKGEF

-113 KVILSDI
+113 KVVLSDI
-120 LGQNYVLSP
+120 LGKNYVLSP

-134 VTLQTTHALS
+134 VTLQTTRALS

-159 NAALVRDGAIYHIE
+159 NAALVKDGDIYHIE

-181 ANFSSSRQG
+181 ANFSSGHNG
-190 KFGYQVRVIP
+190 KSGYQVRVIP
-200 IRNVA
+200 VKNVA
-205 VDNVA
+205 VDNIA

-223 NIDKQRNLIV
+223 SVDNRRNLLV

-239 ELARIVDMVNT
+239 ELARIMDMVNT
-250 FDIDIL
+250 FDIDVL
-256 KGRSFGLFPLAHVDA
+256 KGRSFALFPLAHVDP
-271 ETLIKELE
+271 ETLIKELD

-284 KAKGEEGEFFR
+284 KAKGDESEFFR
-295 FIPIERLN
+295 FMPIERLN
-303 AILAISHQSRYLKDI
+303 AVLAITHQSRYLKDI
-318 EQWIIRLD
+318 EQWVMRLD
-326 RANSANGGGVNVY
+326 RANSTTGGGVNVY

-352 LNDIFGNG
+352 MNDIFGSA
-360 SSSSTSSSRR
+360 SSQKREKAPKLAGDRKSGTLTNKTDKSSDTKKLTAQRSTSSN
-370 DKSPKLAN
+370 AT
-378 DKKPGELSN
+378 G
-387 KSTDSKSSFDT
+387 
-398 KKNTPQH
+398 
-405 SSVSS
+405 
-410 GNSDAKVANVG
+410 DAKISNVG
-421 DVRIVADEANNSLI
+421 DVRIIADEANNTLI

-449 VNQLDVMPL
+449 INQLDVMPL

-480 WYFNHNNGGE
+480 WYFNHNNGGT
-490 NAINSNGLGT
+490 NSINSNGLGV
-500 LSTSTLA
+500 LSTDGVA
-507 SAAASAAKGG
+507 SAAVAAAKGG

-524 KSDDIGAIL
+524 KSNDIGAIL

-563 EEISLTTGALGV
+563 EEISLSTGTFGVAGITGGV
-575 NGLTGNAGS
+575 NSS
-584 TINGS
+584 T
-589 NTTALTQNQQR
+589 TPLTQNQQR

-620 DVTQSVEDVADS
+620 EVTQSVEDVADS

-682 PLIGPLFGNKNNED
+682 PVFGTLFGNKNKED
-696 NKIELVVLITPRVIK
+696 NKIELVVLITPRVVK
-711 SRQDAGLITDEFKRK
+711 SRQDAGLITNEFKRK
-726 LSGIYENNLDDL
+726 LSGIYEDNTINN
-738 PQ
+738 

>member
-11 LKTINC
+11 FKTINC
-17 AILTSLLLTGCEVLN
+17 AILTSLLLSGCEVLN

-38 LLHTQS
+38 LLNTQS
-44 TLPAVEPIAQLQNK
+44 TLPSVEPIAQLQNK
-58 PTLTEANKPKNELY
+58 PIITEANKPKNELY

-82 TPAEQNTQNAT
+82 VSAEQNTQNAT

-200 IRNVA
+200 VRNVA

-223 NIDKQRNLIV
+223 SIDKQRNLLV

-318 EQWIIRLD
+318 EQWIMRLD

-360 SSSSTSSSRR
+360 SSSSLSSSRR

-378 DKKPGELSN
+378 DKKAGELTNTS
-387 KSTDSKSSFDT
+387 SDSKSSFDT
-398 KKNTPQH
+398 KKNTPPR
-405 SSVSS
+405 SVSS

-470 LTDSLKYGLQ
+470 LTDNLKYGIQ
-480 WYFNHNNGGE
+480 WYFNHSNGGQNIIE
-490 NAINSNGLGT
+490 SNDLGA
-500 LSTSTLA
+500 LA
-507 SAAASAAKGG
+507 AGAATGG

-524 KSDDIGAIL
+524 KSGDIKAVL
-533 NAQASNN
+533 NAEASNN

-563 EEISLTTGALGV
+563 KEISLMTGSLGSLNNTNTTG
-575 NGLTGNAGS
+575 S
-584 TINGS
+584 TS
-589 NTTALTQNQQR
+589 NNVFSQQQQR

-620 DVTQSVEDVADS
+620 EVTQSVEDPGAIPANGTNPS
-632 IKNGEVNPRI
+632 IL
-642 STREIDSTIV
+642 TREINSSV
-652 VQSGESI
+652 AVQSGETI
-659 VLGGLIKDKNTK
+659 VLGGLIKDNNTDDNN
-671 GEGGIPLLHEI
+671 GLPLLHDI
-682 PLIGPLFGNKNNED
+682 PILGTLFGSKTRTKD
-696 NKIELVVLITPRVIK
+696 KTELVVLITPRVVK

>member
-1 MHTAMKIPYK
+1 MKLTQNK
-11 LKTINC
+11 LVLASTILS
-17 AILTSLLLTGCEVLN
+17 LTTLSGCELFS
-32 PHSPKL
+32 PQRPKL
-38 LLHTQS
+38 PMTSHAPMPSESIPQLKNK
-44 TLPAVEPIAQLQNK
+44 AV
-58 PTLTEANKPKNELY
+58 ANDIQKPKSELY
-72 PSADFGSNLP
+72 PSSDYAKDMP
-82 TPAEQNTQNAT
+82 PATEQNTQNSVGKK
-93 PRGKGEF
+93 GKGEF

-113 KVILSDI
+113 KVVLSDI

-159 NAALVRDGAIYHIE
+159 NAALVKDGSIYHIE

-181 ANFSSSRQG
+181 ANFSSNRGG
-190 KFGYQVRVIP
+190 KSGYQMRVIP
-200 IRNVA
+200 VKNVS

-223 NIDKQRNLIV
+223 TVDNRRNLLV

-239 ELARIVDMVNT
+239 ELARIIDMVNT

-256 KGRSFGLFPLAHVDA
+256 KGRSFALFPLAHVDA
-271 ETLIKELE
+271 ETLIKELD

-284 KAKGEEGEFFR
+284 KAKSDDDQFFR
-295 FIPIERLN
+295 FMPIERLN
-303 AILAISHQSRYLKDI
+303 AVLAITHQARYLKDI
-318 EQWIIRLD
+318 EQWVTRLD
-326 RANSANGGGVNVY
+326 RANSTTGGGVNVY

-360 SSSSTSSSRR
+360 TGSSKRE
-370 DKSPKLAN
+370 KAPKLAGN
-378 DKKPGELSN
+378 KKAGELTN
-387 KSTDSKSSFDT
+387 KTDKSIDSKKT
-398 KKNTPQH
+398 TPR
-405 SSVSS
+405 STSN
-410 GNSDAKVANVG
+410 GTGEAKVSNVG
-421 DVRIVADEANNSLI
+421 DVRIIADEANNSLI
-435 IVATAQEYEIIRPI
+435 VVATAQEYEIIRPI
-449 VNQLDVMPL
+449 INQLDVMPL

-490 NAINSNGLGT
+490 NAVNSNGLGV
-500 LSTSTLA
+500 LSTDTVA
-507 SAAASAAKGG
+507 NAAVTAAKGG

-524 KSDDIGAIL
+524 KSNDIGAIL

-540 NVNVISSPSLM
+540 NMNVISSPSLM

-563 EEISLTTGALGV
+563 EEISLSTGTFGVAGVTGGINTSTTP
-575 NGLTGNAGS
+575 
-584 TINGS
+584 
-589 NTTALTQNQQR
+589 LTQNQQR

-620 DVTQSVEDVADS
+620 DITQSVEDVADN

-642 STREIDSTIV
+642 STREIDSSVAI
-652 VQSGESI
+652 QSGESI
-659 VLGGLIKDKNTK
+659 VLGGLIKDKNTN

-682 PLIGPLFGNKNNED
+682 PVLGALFGNKNKD
-696 NKIELVVLITPRVIK
+696 QNKIELVVLITPRVVK

-726 LSGIYENNLDDL
+726 LSGIYDDANVTN
-738 PQ
+738 

>member
-11 LKTINC
+11 FKTINC
-17 AILTSLLLTGCEVLN
+17 AILTSLLLSGCEVLS

-38 LLHTQS
+38 LLNTQS
-44 TLPAVEPIAQLQNK
+44 TLPSVEPIAQLQNK
-58 PTLTEANKPKNELY
+58 PIITEANKPKNELY

-82 TPAEQNTQNAT
+82 VSAEQNTQNAT

-200 IRNVA
+200 VRNVA

-223 NIDKQRNLIV
+223 SIDKQRNLLV

-318 EQWIIRLD
+318 EQWIMRLD

-360 SSSSTSSSRR
+360 SSSSLSSSRR

-378 DKKPGELSN
+378 DKKAGELTN
-387 KSTDSKSSFDT
+387 KSSDSKSSFDT
-398 KKNTPQH
+398 KKNTPPRG
-405 SSVSS
+405 VSS

-470 LTDSLKYGLQ
+470 LTDNLKYGIQ
-480 WYFNHNNGGE
+480 WYFNHSNGGQNIIE
-490 NAINSNGLGT
+490 SNDLGA
-500 LSTSTLA
+500 LA
-507 SAAASAAKGG
+507 AGAATGG

-524 KSDDIGAIL
+524 KSGDIKAVL
-533 NAQASNN
+533 NAEASNN

-563 EEISLTTGALGV
+563 KEISLMTGSLGSLNNTNTTG
-575 NGLTGNAGS
+575 S
-584 TINGS
+584 TS
-589 NTTALTQNQQR
+589 NNVFSQQQQR

-620 DVTQSVEDVADS
+620 EVTQSVEDPGAIPANGTNPS
-632 IKNGEVNPRI
+632 IL
-642 STREIDSTIV
+642 TREINSSV
-652 VQSGESI
+652 AVQSGETI
-659 VLGGLIKDKNTK
+659 VLGGLIKDNNTDDNN
-671 GEGGIPLLHEI
+671 GLPLLHDI
-682 PLIGPLFGNKNNED
+682 PILGTLFGSKTRTKD
-696 NKIELVVLITPRVIK
+696 KTELVVLITPRVVK

>member
-1 MHTAMKIPYK
+1 
-11 LKTINC
+11 
-17 AILTSLLLTGCEVLN
+17 
-32 PHSPKL
+32 
-38 LLHTQS
+38 
-44 TLPAVEPIAQLQNK
+44 
-58 PTLTEANKPKNELY
+58 
-72 PSADFGSNLP
+72 
-82 TPAEQNTQNAT
+82 
-93 PRGKGEF
+93 
-100 SLNFDDA
+100 
-107 DLGEVA
+107 
-113 KVILSDI
+113 
-120 LGQNYVLSP
+120 
-129 KVVGK
+129 
-134 VTLQTTHALS
+134 
-144 KEELLPTLEM
+144 
-154 VLSMN
+154 
-159 NAALVRDGAIYHIE
+159 
-173 PLNEALYS
+173 
-181 ANFSSSRQG
+181 
-190 KFGYQVRVIP
+190 
-200 IRNVA
+200 
-205 VDNVA
+205 
-210 DLIKPLLHEKTLL
+210 
-223 NIDKQRNLIV
+223 
-233 VSGAAD
+233 
-239 ELARIVDMVNT
+239 
-250 FDIDIL
+250 
-256 KGRSFGLFPLAHVDA
+256 
-271 ETLIKELE
+271 
-279 EVFYK
+279 
-284 KAKGEEGEFFR
+284 
-295 FIPIERLN
+295 
-303 AILAISHQSRYLKDI
+303 
-318 EQWIIRLD
+318 
-326 RANSANGGGVNVY
+326 
-339 KVQHVD
+339 
-345 AVELANT
+345 
-352 LNDIFGNG
+352 
-360 SSSSTSSSRR
+360 
-370 DKSPKLAN
+370 
-378 DKKPGELSN
+378 
-387 KSTDSKSSFDT
+387 
-398 KKNTPQH
+398 
-405 SSVSS
+405 
-410 GNSDAKVANVG
+410 VANVG

-584 TINGS
+584 AINGS

-726 LSGIYENNLDDL
+726 LSGIYENNVDDL

>member
-17 AILTSLLLTGCEVLN
+17 AILTSLLLSGCEVLN

-38 LLHTQS
+38 LLNTQS
-44 TLPAVEPIAQLQNK
+44 TLPSVEPIAQLQNK
-58 PTLTEANKPKNELY
+58 PIITEANKPKNELY

-82 TPAEQNTQNAT
+82 VSAEQNTQKAV

-205 VDNVA
+205 VDNIA

-223 NIDKQRNLIV
+223 SIDKQRNLIV

-318 EQWIIRLD
+318 EQWIMRLD

-360 SSSSTSSSRR
+360 SSSQSSSRR

-378 DKKPGELSN
+378 DKKAGELTN
-387 KSTDSKSSFDT
+387 KSSDIKSSFET
-398 KKNTPQH
+398 KKNTPQR
-405 SSVSS
+405 SVSS
-410 GNSDAKVANVG
+410 GNSDTKVANVG

-470 LTDSLKYGLQ
+470 LTDNLKYGIQ
-480 WYFNHNNGGE
+480 WYFNHSNGGQNIIE
-490 NAINSNGLGT
+490 SNDLGA
-500 LSTSTLA
+500 LA
-507 SAAASAAKGG
+507 AGAATGG

-524 KSDDIGAIL
+524 KSGDIKAVL
-533 NAQASNN
+533 NAEASNN

-563 EEISLTTGALGV
+563 KEISLMTGSLGSLNNTNTTG
-575 NGLTGNAGS
+575 S
-584 TINGS
+584 TS
-589 NTTALTQNQQR
+589 NNVFSQQQQR

-620 DVTQSVEDVADS
+620 EVTQSVEDPGAIPANGTNPS
-632 IKNGEVNPRI
+632 IL
-642 STREIDSTIV
+642 TREINSSV
-652 VQSGESI
+652 AVQSGETI
-659 VLGGLIKDKNTK
+659 VLGGLIKDNNTDDNN
-671 GEGGIPLLHEI
+671 GLPLLHDI
-682 PLIGPLFGNKNNED
+682 PILGTLFGSKTRTKD
-696 NKIELVVLITPRVIK
+696 KTELVVLITPRVVK

-726 LSGIYENNLDDL
+726 LSGIYENSVDDL